1 MSGWRKRQIRES
13 MMDKNKQELYKLR
26 WTQKYDITSL
36 PELMDELALELSGL
50 EEAKELIARIKAGL

>member
-1 MSGWRKRQIRES
+1 MSGWRKRQIQEN
-13 MMDKNKQELYKLR
+13 MMNDKKQELYNLR
-26 WTQKYDITSL
+26 WTQEYDITSL